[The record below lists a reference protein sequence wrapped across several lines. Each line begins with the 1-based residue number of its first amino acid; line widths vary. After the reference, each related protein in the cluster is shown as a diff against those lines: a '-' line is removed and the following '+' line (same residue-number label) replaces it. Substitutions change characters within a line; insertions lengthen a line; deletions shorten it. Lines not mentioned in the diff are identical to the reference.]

1 MSSVCVYGIVLVD
14 PFPHSIHNTN
24 VIVCSCN
31 GIRSVYAAFQTPSQT
46 CSLCSM
52 RLLLLLIF
60 AAVAAAAVVRS
71 FRSTWSVRSIFMC
84 MYRWMHDWN
93 YQMAMVLVHN
103 EQTNER
109 REKKLDI
116 NYGIYFVSLVLS
128 SFFHFNDHILC
139 LETICA

>member
-1 MSSVCVYGIVLVD
+1 
-14 PFPHSIHNTN
+14 
-24 VIVCSCN
+24 
-31 GIRSVYAAFQTPSQT
+31 
-46 CSLCSM
+46 M

-60 AAVAAAAVVRS
+60 AAAAAAAVPAIAVVCS

-109 REKKLDI
+109 RKKKLDI

-128 SFFHFNDHILC
+128 SFFFILMI
-139 LETICA
+139 TFYA